1 MKDLGS
7 VVPDAGALQIGN
19 PGHRYHFNLC
29 DGVTFIPDHRG
40 ADLPDKEAALQHA
53 KQLARGFKWIRW
65 SIDVT
70 DEQGHAIGK
79 IERK

>member
-1 MKDLGS
+1 MKNLGS
-7 VVPDAGALQIGN
+7 VVPDASGPQIGD
-19 PGHRYHFNLC
+19 PGHRYHFNLR
-29 DGVTFIPDHRG
+29 DGDTFIPDNRG
-40 ADLPDKEAALQHA
+40 ADLPGNEAALWHA

-70 DEQGHAIGK
+70 DEQGHAIGT